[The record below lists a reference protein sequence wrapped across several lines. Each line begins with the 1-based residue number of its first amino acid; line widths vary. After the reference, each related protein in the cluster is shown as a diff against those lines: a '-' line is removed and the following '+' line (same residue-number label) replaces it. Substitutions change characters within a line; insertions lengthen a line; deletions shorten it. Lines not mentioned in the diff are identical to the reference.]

1 MDVFVLTEQ
10 KARALRVER
19 GPFATGEGAQSVFVV
34 RGGRAR
40 RMRVTLGVASP
51 TASSKVL
58 EGLAEGDEVI
68 VSDMTDYQHARE
80 IGLR

>member
-1 MDVFVLTEQ
+1 
-10 KARALRVER
+10 
-19 GPFATGEGAQSVFVV
+19 
-34 RGGRAR
+34 
-40 RMRVTLGVASP
+40 MRVTLGVASP
-51 TASSKVL
+51 THLEVL